1 MEYMLKYL
9 REGHTQKWIVHHSR
23 YDSYIQRGSIKF
35 YIIPRQV
42 VYFAIDATLRDKS
55 TSCRP
60 SGFIAAKYT
69 NV

>member
-1 MEYMLKYL
+1 MSKYL
-9 REGHTQKWIVHHSR
+9 RERDTRKWIVHHSR
-23 YDSYIQRGSIKF
+23 YDLYIQRGSIKF
-35 YIIPRQV
+35 YIIPRQA
-42 VYFAIDATLRDKS
+42 VYFAIDATLRDR